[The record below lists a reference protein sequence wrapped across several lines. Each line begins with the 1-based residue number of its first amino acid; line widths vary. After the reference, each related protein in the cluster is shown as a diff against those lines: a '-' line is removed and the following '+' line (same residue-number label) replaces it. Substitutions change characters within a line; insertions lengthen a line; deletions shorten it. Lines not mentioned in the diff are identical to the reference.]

1 MEKYYEFYHHYWRN
15 FYEIE
20 EKKKKLAYFYKPPSR
35 DASKILEDDRK
46 IKKILAKARA
56 LTKVNKKFKNP

>member
-15 FYEIE
+15 FYEME
-20 EKKKKLAYFYKPPSR
+20 EKKKKLVYFYKPPTR